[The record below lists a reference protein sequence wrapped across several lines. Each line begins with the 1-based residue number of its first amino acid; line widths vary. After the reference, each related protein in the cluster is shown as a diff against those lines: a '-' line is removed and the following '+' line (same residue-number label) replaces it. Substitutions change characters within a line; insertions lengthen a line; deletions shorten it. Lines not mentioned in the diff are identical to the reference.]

1 MRPQDSASD
10 SEISPGPP
18 LTNLTHLTSSHHHI
32 ITFGMQEECWSK
44 WTYTQK
50 DSISCPCSV
59 HSCKLTHSCNCTYY
73 ITANTFFLSRTHTCK
88 ADAASLECYLSALE
102 KAVAEQF
109 RERRNLSR
117 TDPPTTNNWGDE

>member
-1 MRPQDSASD
+1 MAGSLSLSLSASH
-10 SEISPGPP
+10 
-18 LTNLTHLTSSHHHI
+18 TH
-32 ITFGMQEECWSK
+32 
-44 WTYTQK
+44 
-50 DSISCPCSV
+50 
-59 HSCKLTHSCNCTYY
+59 
-73 ITANTFFLSRTHTCK
+73 CK